1 MAILD
6 GARSI
11 FSQAAADA
19 EAEDSDP
26 ETPGG
31 AVRPPGLPGDDSGA
45 DSEISSTGNVT
56 DDEAEDEAGDN
67 INTNANTTEPNHKVS
82 VTYTTLAQ
90 SKYVSV

>member
-19 EAEDSDP
+19 EAEDSD
-26 ETPGG
+26 TAG
-31 AVRPPGLPGDDSGA
+31 AVRQPGLPGDDSGA
-45 DSEISSTGNVT
+45 DSEVSSTGNVT

-82 VTYTTLAQ
+82 VTYTT
-90 SKYVSV
+90 